1 MNKKAY
7 IPTDYKYAIDLADII
22 IHTVK
27 NVLRYGA
34 GNQVHFNIP
43 TKFSYSSK
51 EQITTNFPARYLVDE
66 TRSIAKELSSGMRK
80 GKSGTRRSALAAK
93 MVGAGNCGEH
103 ADLAYVL
110 CREYFSS
117 EWTVC
122 NVSSKRI
129 DHAFVLLWRGDNPEM
144 IHHSRDKLDYI
155 SRGIIVIDPWPIKA
169 QSVLWHDHFLYDRG
183 PIESV
188 VNYYSRKRCLGHC
201 IYSDVDANAKALRSL
216 RMGREVISPPIVLQS
231 GILRRDKYLKMQ
243 GGIAKK
249 KERIEIEIYNK
260 IKSEHLSGTSLR
272 GQYDHQYVTKNDS
285 VFIYE
290 SDRLSMV

>member
-1 MNKKAY
+1 MSKKIYMPA
-7 IPTDYKYAIDLADII
+7 DYKYAIDLADII

-34 GNQVHFNIP
+34 GNQVHFNTPI
-43 TKFSYSSK
+43 TFSYSSK
-51 EQITTNFPARYLVDE
+51 ARITTNFPAHYLVDE
-66 TRSIAKELSSGMRK
+66 TRSIAKVLSAGMGQ

-122 NVSSKRI
+122 NVSSKKM
-129 DHAFVLLWRGDNPEM
+129 DHAFVLLWKGDNPEM
-144 IHHSRDKLDYI
+144 INHSRGKLHYN

-183 PIESV
+183 PIDSV
-188 VNYYSRKRCLGHC
+188 VNYHSRKRCLGHR
-201 IYSDVDANAKALRSL
+201 IYSGVDTNAKVIQSL
-216 RMGREVISPPIVLQS
+216 RIGSAVVSSPIVLQS
-231 GILRRDKYLKMQ
+231 KFLGKDKYSIMVR
-243 GGIAKK
+243 GIAKQ
-249 KERIEIEIYNK
+249 KEVIEYETYRK
-260 IKSEHLSGTSLR
+260 IRSENLSGTSLSY
-272 GQYDHQYVTKNDS
+272 QYDHQYVTRNDD
-285 VFIYE
+285 VFIYD
-290 SDRLSMV
+290 SY